1 MCGVGEEVYMYE
13 LRTLLCI
20 LQKGHVYKASFRDG
34 KALSGSYI
42 QCEAKSQME
51 YNFAN
56 RLWCHWGKT
65 NATLS
70 WWLYRNKIVIHNG
83 SEIRMEN

>member
-56 RLWCHWGKT
+56 RL
-65 NATLS
+65 
-70 WWLYRNKIVIHNG
+70 
-83 SEIRMEN
+83 